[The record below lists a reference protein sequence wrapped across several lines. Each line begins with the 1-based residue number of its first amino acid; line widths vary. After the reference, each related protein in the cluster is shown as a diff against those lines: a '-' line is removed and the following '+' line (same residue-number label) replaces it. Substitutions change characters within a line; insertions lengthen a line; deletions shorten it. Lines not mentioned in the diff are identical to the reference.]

1 MILASR
7 KSLCEFC
14 LLEKQAVGI
23 GILFS
28 YVDDITRVYKH
39 PSTYLH
45 RFNDLRLRT
54 YFDFFIQVYN
64 KDVLLR
70 SVYFRIY
77 REQ

>member
-7 KSLCEFC
+7 QSLCEFC
-14 LLEKQAVGI
+14 LLEKRAVGI

-39 PSTYLH
+39 PSTHLN
-45 RFNDLRLRT
+45 RFNDLRT

-64 KDVLLR
+64 KDVLLK